1 MMMKIS
7 LLLVLFVFAV
17 CASLETEGRELKTSE
32 KEKQLS
38 SNRLGRKASVGLGDN
53 YIDAKEVPS
62 ASNKEAK
69 ESNNGEDELKQHED
83 EDKNDS
89 YDKYGPDDSSSE
101 SHHYYSSKH
110 SGSGA
115 SGPDAHSNKSS
126 RN

>member
-1 MMMKIS
+1 MMMKIG
-7 LLLVLFVFAV
+7 LLLVLLVFVV
-17 CASLETEGRELKTSE
+17 RASLEREGRELEISE

-38 SNRLGRKASVGLGDN
+38 SNRLGRKASIGLGDN

-69 ESNNGEDELKQHED
+69 ENSNGEDRQKQHED

-110 SGSGA
+110 AGSGG